1 MSRVVTFSLRGGL
14 QRGDCTPCLGVR
26 SKLIPTKIDP
36 TLVVQAASVAAQ
48 WHSTQRRKGASQEPY
63 INHLLEV
70 AALVAAG
77 GGDQPTVI
85 AALLHDAIE
94 DQKISPDTIAA
105 QFGEYVAAIVL
116 EVTDDKSLSKA
127 ERKAIQIA
135 TASHK
140 SHSAK
145 LIKLADKISNVRAV
159 ATSPPVSI
167 GRNNGGASTSSS
179 VPQSSTNVGA
189 HRPFWNMNS
198 TRQERGAFP
207 AWRINGSSCLVRF
220 CNLHCHPGQQ
230 HSMNPPPRF
239 QRGPYQTGGAAGR

>member
-159 ATSPPVSI
+159 ATSPPVDWSEQRRREYI
-167 GRNNGGASTSSS
+167 EFCTAVVNECRGTST
-179 VPQSSTNVGA
+179 VLEYEFDA
-189 HRPFWNMNS
+189 AR
-198 TRQERGAFP
+198 ERGFP
-207 AWRINGSSCLVRF
+207 SVAN
-220 CNLHCHPGQQ
+220 
-230 HSMNPPPRF
+230 
-239 QRGPYQTGGAAGR
+239 